1 MNVSYEGIGQWAA
14 TFACS
19 GVSEGQAVKV
29 SGNGTVAACAENGGF
44 DGVVLSVARD
54 GKACSVAMGGMV
66 TVSYS
71 GTAPTAGWNTLAAD
85 GKGGVTVVSEG
96 GRWNHYRLSHGLYAV
111 PAGKG
116 TGGSRKTG
124 NSKACKGKNKY
135 GKACPRRPCTAG
147 GKEAAY
153 HL

>member
-29 SGNGTVAACAENGGF
+29 SGNGTVAACEENGGF

-96 GRWNHYRLSHGLYAV
+96 GRSYLAVEADTAAKTVTIVLS
-111 PAGKG
+111 
-116 TGGSRKTG
+116 GGEDRWHIITKI
-124 NSKACKGKNKY
+124 
-135 GKACPRRPCTAG
+135 
-147 GKEAAY
+147 
-153 HL
+153 

>member
-44 DGVVLSVARD
+44 DGVVL
-54 GKACSVAMGGMV
+54 
-66 TVSYS
+66 VSYS

-96 GRWNHYRLSHGLYAV
+96 GRSYLAV
-111 PAGKG
+111 EAD
-116 TGGSRKTG
+116 TAAKTV
-124 NSKACKGKNKY
+124 
-135 GKACPRRPCTAG
+135 TIV
-147 GKEAAY
+147 
-153 HL
+153 L

>member
-44 DGVVLSVARD
+44 DGVVP
-54 GKACSVAMGGMV
+54 
-66 TVSYS
+66 VSYS

-96 GRWNHYRLSHGLYAV
+96 GRSYLAV
-111 PAGKG
+111 EAD
-116 TGGSRKTG
+116 TAAKTV
-124 NSKACKGKNKY
+124 
-135 GKACPRRPCTAG
+135 TIV
-147 GKEAAY
+147 
-153 HL
+153 L

>member
-85 GKGGVTVVSEG
+85 GKGSVTVVSEG
-96 GRWNHYRLSHGLYAV
+96 GRSYLAV
-111 PAGKG
+111 EADTAAK
-116 TGGSRKTG
+116 TVTIVLEGGEDRWHIITKI
-124 NSKACKGKNKY
+124 
-135 GKACPRRPCTAG
+135 
-147 GKEAAY
+147 
-153 HL
+153 

>member
-44 DGVVLSVARD
+44 DGEVLSVARD

-96 GRWNHYRLSHGLYAV
+96 GRSYLAV
-111 PAGKG
+111 EAD
-116 TGGSRKTG
+116 TAAKTV
-124 NSKACKGKNKY
+124 
-135 GKACPRRPCTAG
+135 TIV
-147 GKEAAY
+147 
-153 HL
+153 L

>member
-96 GRWNHYRLSHGLYAV
+96 GRSYLAV
-111 PAGKG
+111 EADTAAKTVTIVLKG
-116 TGGSRKTG
+116 GEDRWHIITKI
-124 NSKACKGKNKY
+124 
-135 GKACPRRPCTAG
+135 
-147 GKEAAY
+147 
-153 HL
+153 

>member
-29 SGNGTVAACAENGGF
+29 SGNGTVAACAENGGL

-66 TVSYS
+66 TVSYTGAS
-71 GTAPTAGWNTLAAD
+71 APAAGWNSLAAD
-85 GKGGVTVVSEG
+85 GSGGVKVVSD
-96 GRWNHYRLSHGLYAV
+96 
-111 PAGKG
+111 
-116 TGGSRKTG
+116 
-124 NSKACKGKNKY
+124 
-135 GKACPRRPCTAG
+135 G
-147 GKEAAY
+147 GKS
-153 HL
+153 HLAVEVDTTAKTVTIVL

>member
-29 SGNGTVAACAENGGF
+29 SGNGGF

-96 GRWNHYRLSHGLYAV
+96 GRSYLAV
-111 PAGKG
+111 EAD
-116 TGGSRKTG
+116 TAAKTV
-124 NSKACKGKNKY
+124 
-135 GKACPRRPCTAG
+135 TIV
-147 GKEAAY
+147 
-153 HL
+153 L

>member
-19 GVSEGQAVKV
+19 GVSE
-29 SGNGTVAACAENGGF
+29 
-44 DGVVLSVARD
+44 VVLSVARD

-96 GRWNHYRLSHGLYAV
+96 GRSYLAV
-111 PAGKG
+111 EAD
-116 TGGSRKTG
+116 TAAKTV
-124 NSKACKGKNKY
+124 
-135 GKACPRRPCTAG
+135 TIV
-147 GKEAAY
+147 
-153 HL
+153 L

>member
-96 GRWNHYRLSHGLYAV
+96 GRSYLAV
-111 PAGKG
+111 EADTAAK
-116 TGGSRKTG
+116 TVTIVRSGGEDRWHIITKI
-124 NSKACKGKNKY
+124 
-135 GKACPRRPCTAG
+135 
-147 GKEAAY
+147 
-153 HL
+153 